1 MNSLIACGNSQL
13 HLADARDMP
22 AESAER
28 VSSSGSAFGESGV
41 CVKKEPKCACRSMP
55 DMPERSPL
63 GTRRQLV
70 VFFAMAQEQKFIN
83 KQDRLQ
89 QSLYI

>member
-1 MNSLIACGNSQL
+1 MTWVHNELTIASGNPQL

-41 CVKKEPKCACRSMP
+41 CVKKEPKCGCRSMLP

-83 KQDRLQ
+83 KQN
-89 QSLYI
+89 SL